1 MINRSCGCRGEFTVG
16 AKQVRSETPSM
27 LGIEGARR
35 TVTSDDPSGC
45 PRKVQD
51 GGRRKRGR
59 IPVLLAK
66 QM

>member
-16 AKQVRSETPSM
+16 AEQVRSETPSM
-27 LGIEGARR
+27 RGIEGPRG
-35 TVTSDDPSGC
+35 TVTSDYPSGC

-51 GGRRKRGR
+51 RGRRKRGS

-66 QM
+66 QK